1 MAKKPKVELDNG
13 TSDRTLVKGGKKTP
27 KEEGDKPI
35 KPVPTPNARKWRDN
49 IQRSQKVRKSFLEDS
64 ERFWRMYQGDYNR
77 NPKGGE
83 FQTRKDFSVMSV
95 NYVYAHIENVTPS
108 VFTGFPFIK
117 VRPKPKAGESIQHG
131 EVRARNMELV
141 LNYWFK
147 ELGLDEELKDVFL
160 DTFFGPATVELGWE
174 TEVEEKAP
182 EQEMPDGLSETGA
195 PDVVTLKDRPFIIRR
210 EFKSMYFD
218 PDARRRKDC
227 NWFGVEEIILW
238 NDFIAS
244 PKYTDKAKKTLKP
257 IYYPVEN
264 EERNWMGRDQDQSNK
279 EWIKLTTIWDK
290 VNRQIFVVA
299 DNYENFVNSDTAE
312 GVPWP
317 YEIDYKSDPFPFCI
331 HDAKKDM
338 KCAYTWSE
346 IKAGEPQIVEMN
358 RIRSAIQT
366 HVKRTLPKYVY
377 APAAGT
383 RSQISKLMMARSD
396 EAVELANPDAF
407 KALENAP
414 IPPPL
419 FEFNGMSRDDYTT
432 VMGTAEYSNQSLA
445 DTATEAQIMEGR
457 SQARKSL
464 RSRQW
469 EQFVV
474 EIAGK
479 LSQLCQQNMDE
490 QLAIE
495 IAGPNGIE
503 WLNVTKEEIQGEF
516 YFDIEPGVMEYKNEA
531 IRRSQLLRFMELT
544 QNDPNSN
551 RRYLIGK
558 LAKELDLDPTE
569 AIVAEDQMPK
579 PPAPEPNVKFKDIDP
594 ALLTNPV
601 LMNSLVIAAMS
612 QNQVQIDP
620 ALAAQAQGLP
630 PPPPPM
636 PPGGAP
642 GAQGG
647 GIMPQ
652 GSGPALGGKDISQN
666 GMSPNGR
673 EDMAPVQGNLM
684 GKEDFLG

>member
-13 TSDRTLVKGGKKTP
+13 TSDVSLNKGGKKTP
-27 KEEGDKPI
+27 KEKASKAV
-35 KPVPTPNARKWRDN
+35 KPVPIPNARKWRDN
-49 IQRSQKVRKSFLEDS
+49 IQRSHKVRKQFLEESD
-64 ERFWRMYQGDYNR
+64 RYWRMYQGDYNR

-83 FQTRKDFSVMSV
+83 FQTRRDFNIMSV
-95 NYVYAHIENVTPS
+95 NYVYAHVENVTPA

-117 VRPKPKAGESIQHG
+117 VRPKPKAGESIAQG
-131 EVRARNMELV
+131 EIRARNMELV

-174 TEVEEKAP
+174 TEVEEREP
-182 EQEMPDGLSETGA
+182 EQQTPDGLSEIGA
-195 PDVVTLKDRPFIIRR
+195 PEVVTIKDRPFIIRR

-218 PDARRRKDC
+218 PDARRRRDC
-227 NWFGVEEIILW
+227 NWFAVEEIILW
-238 NDFIAS
+238 NDFISS
-244 PKYTDKAKKTLKP
+244 PKYTEKAKKTLKP

-264 EERNWMGRDQDQSNK
+264 EERNWMGRQEDQSNK

-299 DNYENFVNSDTAE
+299 DNYEFFVNSDTDE

-317 YEIDYKSDPFPFCI
+317 YDIDYKSDPFPFCI

-338 KCAYTWSE
+338 KSAYTWSE

-383 RSQISKLMMARSD
+383 RAQINKLMMARSD
-396 EAVELANPDAF
+396 EAVELAQPDAF
-407 KALENAP
+407 RALDNAP

-419 FEFNGMSRDDYTT
+419 FEFNGMSRDDLGN
-432 VMGTAEYSNQSLA
+432 VMGTAEYNDRSLA
-445 DTATEAQIMEGR
+445 NTATEAQIMEGR
-457 SQARKSL
+457 GQARKSL

-469 EQFVV
+469 EQYVV

-490 QLAIE
+490 ALAVE
-495 IAGPNGIE
+495 IAGPKGIE

-516 YFDIEPGVMEYKNEA
+516 YFDIEPGIMEYKNEA

-544 QNDPNSN
+544 QSDPNSN
-551 RRYLIGK
+551 RRYLISK
-558 LAKELDLDPTE
+558 LAKELDLDPSE
-569 AIVAEDQMPK
+569 AVVPENMLPK
-579 PPAPEPNVKFKDIDP
+579 PPPPEPNLSFKDIDP
-594 ALLTNPV
+594 ALLTNPEF
-601 LMNSLVIAAMS
+601 MNALVVAALT
-612 QNQVQIDP
+612 QNGVQINP
-620 ALAAQAQGLP
+620 AMAAAAQGLP

-636 PPGGAP
+636 PPGL
-642 GAQGG
+642 QGG
-647 GIMPQ
+647 MPGQ
-652 GSGPALGGKDISQN
+652 GGPLPPAIGGKDIAGN
-666 GMSPNGR
+666 GMNPEGR
-673 EDMAPVQGNLM
+673 EELTPVGGNV
-684 GKEDFLG
+684 KTKQDFGF